1 MVLGGLW
8 PPGLENAPWQ
18 AWIGGPI
25 GVLFI
30 AAASWL
36 VARIGAATTALLVIG
51 GQMVTGVALDLITG
65 APGSGWAR
73 AAGVALILAGM
84 ALTFGSRGRGGWA
97 ATVRLGGMALT
108 VGGHGRAGRAA
119 PLRRGG
125 MALTVGGHGRA
136 DRATP
141 LRRGGMALTVGGR
154 GGAGRAAPLRRGGMA
169 LTVGG
174 RGGTG
179 RAATLRQGGSWH

>member
-65 APGSGWAR
+65 APGSGNEGTSITLGSQVTDAGSADTFTYAWSVTKDGNAFTLPNGTNTSAAR
-73 AAGVALILAGM
+73 
-84 ALTFGSRGRGGWA
+84 SRSRRRTT
-97 ATVRLGGMALT
+97 ATM
-108 VGGHGRAGRAA
+108 
-119 PLRRGG
+119 
-125 MALTVGGHGRA
+125 
-136 DRATP
+136 
-141 LRRGGMALTVGGR
+141 
-154 GGAGRAAPLRRGGMA
+154 
-169 LTVGG
+169 
-174 RGGTG
+174 
-179 RAATLRQGGSWH
+179 S